1 MHTIHQHARASRL
14 MTALLALMIAVG
26 LGIGSAAPARA
37 DGHLGLL
44 FDGTPDF
51 TLPNTAITRQITDAS
66 VNEGYVQI
74 PFSAGALNTL
84 LAGPTFNGPA
94 NLPDGRSVEVRT
106 AFTVENFFGNRIQY
120 DRLLFGLSPDGQRA
134 RCDFSALTREVTRQ
148 SLDGPVNATPSTD
161 RSVSVTY
168 VIGDELNAGAK
179 IGFIRITPTP
189 ENAGKWVCMYRETL
203 IREVNN
209 PSPTTYDV
217 QRSQVVMTA
226 EWINIGFPGA
236 LSDPGRVEEDEAEED
251 EEDEEEAEVAAPEPE
266 AAPDDL
272 EVDDEAE
279 IADTEASDD
288 ADQSAEETDTAES
301 EDTDAAEADGAG
313 ESRTSEAT
321 SDSAASTEEASD
333 DASDSAA
340 IEAADTGAQD
350 EGGQGL
356 LMPFLI
362 GLVVV
367 LLGAIAI
374 VLARGQKQEQS
385 VTAGAEPHS
394 EGPQG

>member
-1 MHTIHQHARASRL
+1 M
-14 MTALLALMIAVG
+14 LLALVVAVG

-74 PFSAGALNTL
+74 PFSAGALDTL

-94 NLPDGRSVEVRT
+94 NLPDGRSVTVAT
-106 AFTVENFFGNRIQY
+106 AFTVERFFGNRISY

-179 IGFIRITPTP
+179 IGFIRITPTA
-189 ENAGKWVCMYRETL
+189 EMAGNWVCMYRETL

-236 LSDPGRVEEDEAEED
+236 LSDPGRVEEDE
-251 EEDEEEAEVAAPEPE
+251 EDEEEAEVAAPEPE
-266 AAPDDL
+266 A
-272 EVDDEAE
+272 DDEAE
-279 IADTEASDD
+279 EDEADD
-288 ADQSAEETDTAES
+288 ADADAAADEADE
-301 EDTDAAEADGAG
+301 TDAAADADAADADAEDTPADDADANDDG
-313 ESRTSEAT
+313 TSEA
-321 SDSAASTEEASD
+321 AAIVGSTEESTDD
-333 DASDSAA
+333 DATDDPALEASAA
-340 IEAADTGAQD
+340 VGDDGD
-350 EGGQGL
+350 GRGL
-356 LMPFLI
+356 LIPVLLA
-362 GLVVV
+362 LVVV
-367 LLGAIAI
+367 LLGGIVL
-374 VLARGQKQEQS
+374 VLARGRDRERPVES
-385 VTAGAEPHS
+385 ASEPVS